1 MKRAKG
7 WVIATLALGL
17 MSQVAVAKDNA
28 KLVKLG
34 EKIFNTKKIGNCLAC
49 HAVNGKN
56 INNPGNLGPKLQGL
70 SMWPEQALYDKV
82 YDPYKTNPI
91 SAMPP
96 FGKNGV
102 LSDYEIKA
110 VVAYLKTI
118 K

>member
-1 MKRAKG
+1 MKRLLA
-7 WVIATLALGL
+7 IASLVALTSSTSFAG
-17 MSQVAVAKDNA
+17 DD
-28 KLVKLG
+28 LVKEG
-34 EKIFNTKKIGNCLAC
+34 EKIFNTKKIGNCFAC
-49 HAVNGKN
+49 HAANGKK
-56 INNPGNLGPKLQGL
+56 INGPGSLGPKLQGL
-70 SMWPEQALYDKV
+70 SAWPKEALYDKV

-102 LSDYEIKA
+102 LDDKQIKA